1 VNTEQ
6 MAWAIGP
13 RADYY
18 ARQFDKFERAG
29 RTTLPTWN
37 WAAFFFSTPWFTYRR
52 LDGYAVL
59 NFFLP
64 IVFLLLAMFLAHGG
78 AFLAWLIGGAYV
90 AIAFVV
96 IPMYANGIYYRRIKA
111 QFARATA
118 PGADAEKEWPRPP
131 SAWKLFSAVFSGA
144 LALIVPAYLAV
155 VPAAYDDYA
164 PRAKVADGVS
174 AAIVL
179 QREIDEFYAEHKRL
193 PGPQEQ
199 ERFRFRKPMQ
209 YTESIRYDAEQRR
222 IVVTM
227 ADSTSSI
234 AGKRFALHAREEQGV
249 LDWICRTIDLD
260 RKYLPRTCRS

>member
-1 VNTEQ
+1 MNVEQ
-6 MAWAIGP
+6 MRWAIGP

-18 ARQFDKFERAG
+18 LGQFAKFERAG
-29 RTTLPTWN
+29 KNTLPTWN
-37 WAAFFFSTPWFTYRR
+37 WTAFFFSTPWFTYRR
-52 LDGYAVL
+52 LDGYSTA

-64 IVFLLLAMFLAHGG
+64 IVFLLLAMSLAHGG
-78 AFLAWLIGGAYV
+78 GFLAWLIGAAYF
-90 AIAFVV
+90 AIAFVL
-96 IPMYANGIYYRRIKA
+96 IPMYANGIYYRRLKA

-118 PGADAEKEWPRPP
+118 EGADAEKDWPRPP

-155 VPAAYDDYA
+155 MPAAYEGYA
-164 PRAKVADGVS
+164 PRAKVAEGAS
-174 AAIVL
+174 AATAL

-209 YTESIRYDAEQRR
+209 YTQSIVYDADQRT

-227 ADSTSSI
+227 GDSSSSI
-234 AGKRFALHAREEQGV
+234 AGKRFAIHAREERGA
-249 LDWICRTIDLD
+249 LEWACRTIDLD
-260 RKYLPRTCRS
+260 RKYLPAACRG

>member
-1 VNTEQ
+1 MNAEQ
-6 MAWAIGP
+6 MASAIGP

-18 ARQFDKFERAG
+18 ARQFAKFEHAG

-52 LDGYAVL
+52 LDGYAVV

-64 IVFLLLAMFLAHGG
+64 IVFLLLAMILAHGG
-78 AFLAWLIGGAYV
+78 GFLAWLIGGAYV
-90 AIAFVV
+90 AIAFVLV
-96 IPMYANGIYYRRIKA
+96 PMYANGIYYRRIQA

-131 SAWKLFSAVFSGA
+131 SAWKLFSAVFAGA

-164 PRAKVADGVS
+164 PRAKVAEGVS
-174 AAIVL
+174 AATVL

-209 YTESIRYDAEQRR
+209 YTQSIAYDAERR
-222 IVVTM
+222 MLVVTM
-227 ADSTSSI
+227 GDSSSSI
-234 AGKRFALHAREEQGV
+234 AGKRFALHARDERGV
-249 LDWICRTIDLD
+249 LDWACRTIDLD
-260 RKYLPRTCRS
+260 RKYLPSACRE